1 MEIVKKMAVWAGVV
15 FTGLCGIVL
24 LGGGKITSG
33 TMLVTLTF
41 VMLLP
46 FWRRTVPLWAR
57 AGLICV
63 LFGVVIWNISTTDL
77 PAPSNDMEVACTADQ
92 RVSTPSTGFKFLDQ
106 VTYIFNSFTSQA
118 ESS

>member
-1 MEIVKKMAVWAGVV
+1 METVKKIAMWAGIV

-24 LGGGKITSG
+24 LGGGKIMSG

-46 FWRRTVPLWAR
+46 VWRRGVPLWAR

-77 PAPSNDMEVACTADQ
+77 PAPSNDMKVACTTDERAT
-92 RVSTPSTGFKFLDQ
+92 SPSTGFKFLDQ
-106 VTYIFNSFTSQA
+106 VTHIFNSFTSQA